1 MAKSTAR
8 EDLNSIAPPKSPV
21 TPEYLDAI
29 RFVESNNQHIDPKTK
44 RLLRSSAGA
53 EGAYQ
58 IKPNTGRQPGF
69 GVRPVRNN
77 TEAEHRRFAEDYLN
91 AMWRRYGDKALMTVA
106 YNQGPGT
113 VDQALQ
119 DAKKAGTT
127 WYSALKQAEGRDYL
141 VKVMGTGAIPS
152 LAQAQT
158 PSVVAQAQAPE
169 QDMSR
174 PVTANPSILR
184 QGERMRDQRPLTSA
198 PKVSLTPLQQF
209 GVDNVGAGFQAA
221 LGFSML
227 GASGRGLP
235 TAEQNIKEE
244 EEADA
249 EMAALEP
256 TDKQASASL
265 QSIPAFDAFA
275 AQRQAQ
281 PVQLAEGGSL
291 NDLGDDTGVVSYNPV
306 VESTPTAPTPPK
318 LNLRRQTAS
327 KAMSQIPAADGTS
340 GKKSK
345 AEKEAAKGT
354 ARQQL
359 QELQYKTGLTSLA
372 IKDKLLGLGE
382 NTLGAP
388 TFTRRGALDRGPLT
402 VTSFDKG
409 GEAKKNPLGVAAKML
424 DTFNEYGKKAEEYG
438 VKARDFLVANGI
450 SPTDIAT
457 GFMKLK
463 SGVPFGLA
471 TYSGN
476 LNEGEDEQFRKMM
489 QQPKP
494 VPVPSPKHFAWGGQ
508 AALGNYYNPTTK
520 SYTNTPP
527 MMANPN
533 YTTQKYYER
542 GPSGNYAESK
552 DPFKAAGPVYGYTP
566 AVAGTEEIPAIY
578 GEDEYTPGTPG
589 TPGTPE
595 SYAEISKPTENWN
608 KQEIIDPNSGYVSTT
623 GGVVP
628 TNNSL
633 PNWAPPVARVEQPVI
648 VPTNSPNIA
657 APVVRDNPY
666 AMPAPPAATAKP
678 NPWEPGG
685 EVRIPEDDWNEQM
698 YSSQN
703 FKKTK
708 EYQDYVKSQEGGM
721 QTQDMYDSPYF
732 GEQTS
737 GSYGRGLDEVYKKWA
752 GSNIKPPAAP
762 ADPDPRDGP
771 IYTMPIT
778 PPPGS
783 YRGEKPPANNAG
795 INAPV
800 VRDNPYAMPTDP
812 VPRAEGSPET
822 GETGAAYGNPA
833 MLAAGEKMRARKA
846 LEQVDRADKKRID
859 DVLDRANMRRHTPE
873 TIGGPPSDGPKTLDE
888 AAGLDPKVDRS
899 TFLPYSKKEG
909 WHVPSAAADLM
920 KLATASD
927 PRYSHLMQPEDAVP
941 LAMNIMGGGM
951 GASMA
956 TRAAGPGTLGMF
968 IGPSSRMWREKSLK
982 QAEKM
987 EADGHTPQEIWQAT
1001 LTARAPWDNMW
1012 RQRISDISM
1021 NMTGEKIPHENPL
1034 VVAGNRAV
1042 APFVNAYK
1050 DVKSLVKTGRVDP
1063 QIYETSA
1070 LYDRP
1075 KLGPKNVSLAE
1086 QVSWPRLQNAYP
1098 GLLESII
1105 VHQDRKIHPKTGYHD
1120 QRNVL
1125 TEVAPGDFKKS
1136 TQSIIGMG
1144 KEHYEPAGLFS
1155 SRLKSGEGLWDPKSV
1170 LAHEGMHDIQ
1180 NKEGFSL
1187 GASPEWAVYK
1197 EPNRYTAALHQKQLD
1212 APSPNTL
1219 DKFLEKHT
1227 TLRGVLPATKREK
1240 AMREAPR
1247 KARYSVYE
1255 NVGGEAEARL
1265 VQAELGMSQA
1275 ALNAQYPYDP
1285 QYFKKQTG
1293 VDIDAVFPINRAGG
1307 SPKEGERSVG
1317 DRLVGYGETAASLL
1331 SGLGAGIPAGY
1342 SGLMELAKTRDS
1354 EKAAEEVGRVQKEL
1368 TYEPRTKSGKK
1379 SLESA
1384 AELLE
1389 NLNIPAQYVGDK
1401 AFEASGNS
1409 PLAGAAAQTLLDPLN
1424 FIPGAK
1430 GLAKQG
1436 KKGVQ
1441 KALKN
1446 AAIPGDSFF
1455 AGPLGKQRGA
1465 VKPYKGTFAR
1475 NSPEFLDEKENLVV
1489 NKRPDLDYI
1498 SNLEKYYATA
1508 RKEVEDAAGMFE
1520 GATPEQKLAMRE
1532 FYDNKAMPYFEEWHG
1547 TLRDPVFESLMEGRI
1562 TPYGGSN
1569 MNSTF
1574 RPYLI
1579 NSSKRKE
1586 APNSGIRY
1594 PKDEDA
1600 YKDITQ
1606 RYDAATGLKPTLYY
1620 PNEQNLI
1627 NAATKNAPLGR
1638 FPVLTDDN
1646 LQVIPNKP
1654 LSKVQAEDAEKT
1666 RTADFINKQMETQ
1679 QEALVPKFKN
1689 QYLNLAS
1696 PEVKEPS
1703 SLWTLKSENPT
1714 RAALSDM
1721 ERRLSGEPAT
1731 ELRQNLNPIEWAK
1744 NILTKT
1750 PEKNKQGNT
1759 VSDKMLESMTRN
1771 EPIWDI
1777 GSGTRETYSAL
1788 NFMSPEHL
1796 NDYMRTLPPEKI
1808 RGMNFTQMVEESS
1821 KHQAYKSGVTKL
1833 VSDIVAGRS
1842 VDPKVFSRG
1851 MSEPIK
1857 TYEDGFRWVKANDEN
1872 ALKLNGTSVGHC
1884 LQYGAANCS
1893 LSGQAGGTGR
1903 KSFDSGD
1910 TEIYFLQDKRGVP
1923 VTTVEVINAK
1933 DPTKRTI
1940 SQTKGN
1946 GTKTGDTAPVNY
1958 DSMVYDF
1965 AKQLNPVNISEG
1977 PKYLSP
1983 MMKELQKTL
1992 KTPPPELPFKRGGA
2006 VSAARL
2012 LKDMPRTEH
2021 AY

>member
-1 MAKSTAR
+1 MAQSTAR

-69 GVRPVRNN
+69 GVKPVRNN

-91 AMWRRYGDKALMTVA
+91 AMWRKYGDKALMTVA

-113 VDQALQ
+113 VDQALR

-158 PSVVAQAQAPE
+158 PSVVAQAQAQAPE

-235 TAEQNIKEE
+235 TAEQDIKEE

-291 NDLGDDTGVVSYNPV
+291 DDLGDDTGVVSYNPV

-345 AEKEAAKGT
+345 AEKAAAKGT

-388 TFTRRGALDRGPLT
+388 TFTRRGALDRGPLA
-402 VTSFDKG
+402 VTSFDEG

-424 DTFNEYGKKAEEYG
+424 DTFNEYGKKAVEYG
-438 VKARDFLVANGI
+438 AKARDFLVANGI
-450 SPTDIAT
+450 SPTDLAALT
-457 GFMKLK
+457 MKVK
-463 SGVPFGLA
+463 SGIPFGLA
-471 TYSGN
+471 TYSGS
-476 LNEGEDEQFRKMM
+476 LNKDEDEQFKKMM

-552 DPFKAAGPVYGYTP
+552 DPFKAAGSVYGYTP
-566 AVAGTEEIPAIY
+566 AVAGTEEIPGSY
-578 GEDEYTPGTPG
+578 GEDEYTPGRPG
-589 TPGTPE
+589 TPGTLE

-666 AMPAPPAATAKP
+666 AMP
-678 NPWEPGG
+678 
-685 EVRIPEDDWNEQM
+685 
-698 YSSQN
+698 
-703 FKKTK
+703 
-708 EYQDYVKSQEGGM
+708 
-721 QTQDMYDSPYF
+721 
-732 GEQTS
+732 
-737 GSYGRGLDEVYKKWA
+737 
-752 GSNIKPPAAP
+752 
-762 ADPDPRDGP
+762 
-771 IYTMPIT
+771 
-778 PPPGS
+778 
-783 YRGEKPPANNAG
+783 
-795 INAPV
+795 
-800 VRDNPYAMPTDP
+800 TDP

-833 MLAAGEKMRARKA
+833 MLAAGAKMRARKA

-888 AAGLDPKVDRS
+888 AAGLDSKVDRS

-951 GASMA
+951 GASRA
-956 TRAAGPGTLGMF
+956 TKAAGPGTLGMF

-1001 LTARAPWDNMW
+1001 FTARAPWDNMW

-1021 NMTGEKIPHENPL
+1021 NMTGEKIPNENPL

-1063 QIYETSA
+1063 QIHETSA

-1125 TEVAPGDFKKS
+1125 TEVAPGDFKKF

-1155 SRLKSGEGLWDPKSV
+1155 SRLKSGEGRWDPKSV

-1293 VDIDAVFPINRAGG
+1293 VDIDAVFPINRAKG

-1475 NSPEFLDEKENLVV
+1475 NSPEFLDEKENLVI

-1508 RKEVEDAAGMFE
+1508 RKEVEDAAGGFE

-1562 TPYGGSN
+1562 TPYGGSDT
-1569 MNSTF
+1569 MYTF
-1574 RPYLI
+1574 RPYSI
-1579 NSSKRKE
+1579 NAAKRKE
-1586 APNSGIRY
+1586 APSGIRY
-1594 PKDEDA
+1594 PKDKDA
-1600 YKDITQ
+1600 YADMTQ
-1606 RYDAATGLKPTLYY
+1606 RYDDATGLKPSLYY
-1620 PNEQNLI
+1620 PTEQNLI
-1627 NAATKNAPLGR
+1627 GAATKNTPVER
-1638 FPVLTDDN
+1638 FPVRTDDN
-1646 LQVIPNKP
+1646 GQVIPNK
-1654 LSKVQAEDAEKT
+1654 LYRTLRKDEAKDAEKT

-1689 QYLNLAS
+1689 QYLNPAS
-1696 PEVKEPS
+1696 PDIKEPG
-1703 SLWTLKSENPT
+1703 SLWTTSSEKPT
-1714 RAALSDM
+1714 RTALSDM
-1721 ERRLSGEPAT
+1721 ERKLNEPSPELSRI
-1731 ELRQNLNPIEWAK
+1731 RQQVEQAK
-1744 NILTKT
+1744 NPLAKT
-1750 PEKNKQGNT
+1750 PEPSKPEYSISK
-1759 VSDKMLESMTRN
+1759 KMLEAMTRN

-1777 GSGTRETYSAL
+1777 GVNTGPYSAL
-1788 NFMSPEHL
+1788 NFMSVEHL

-1821 KHQAYKSGVTKL
+1821 KHQAYKAGVTKL
-1833 VSDIVAGRS
+1833 VSDITAGKS

-1851 MSEPIK
+1851 ISEPIK

-1872 ALKLNGTSVGHC
+1872 ALKLNGASVGHC
-1884 LQYGAANCS
+1884 LKEGAANCS

>member
-1 MAKSTAR
+1 MAQSTAR

-152 LAQAQT
+152 LAQAQ
-158 PSVVAQAQAPE
+158 AQAQAPSAVAQAPTQAPT

-235 TAEQNIKEE
+235 TAEQDIKEE

-265 QSIPAFDAFA
+265 QSIPAFDAFSA
-275 AQRQAQ
+275 VTAQRQAQ

-291 NDLGDDTGVVSYNPV
+291 DDLGDDTGVVSYNPV

-345 AEKEAAKGT
+345 AEKAAAKGT

-388 TFTRRGALDRGPLT
+388 TFTRRGALDRGPLA

-409 GEAKKNPLGVAAKML
+409 GEAKKDPLGVAAKML

-471 TYSGN
+471 TYSGS
-476 LNEGEDEQFRKMM
+476 LNEGEDEQFKKMM

-552 DPFKAAGPVYGYTP
+552 DPFKAAGSVYGYTP
-566 AVAGTEEIPAIY
+566 AVAGTEEIPGSY
-578 GEDEYTPGTPG
+578 GEDEYTPGRPG

-657 APVVRDNPY
+657 
-666 AMPAPPAATAKP
+666 
-678 NPWEPGG
+678 
-685 EVRIPEDDWNEQM
+685 
-698 YSSQN
+698 
-703 FKKTK
+703 
-708 EYQDYVKSQEGGM
+708 
-721 QTQDMYDSPYF
+721 
-732 GEQTS
+732 
-737 GSYGRGLDEVYKKWA
+737 
-752 GSNIKPPAAP
+752 
-762 ADPDPRDGP
+762 
-771 IYTMPIT
+771 
-778 PPPGS
+778 
-783 YRGEKPPANNAG
+783 
-795 INAPV
+795 APV

-888 AAGLDPKVDRS
+888 AAGLDPKVTNRNTIIPDWSR
-899 TFLPYSKKEG
+899 KEG
-909 WHVPSAAADLM
+909 WTNSEAGASFAKLM
-920 KLATASD
+920 AASD

-968 IGPSSRMWREKSLK
+968 LGKAGKTYNPAAEARLLKLEKEG
-982 QAEKM
+982 A
-987 EADGHTPQEIWQAT
+987 TPQEIYRITQEEFGHPYGRSPLDQQIKYEISDQGASFTPLANERMVQPDKYGRSSLYAGAPYSRVQDVYHHPELKAAHPDLMKKTFLGLENTPEVSGAAMFDTYNVNTVPTAMDKFVSMISGSRPGVKRGQKIHVSGPDDATRKQVLTHELDHFSQNLNKGWEGGSSLSLAREKYPDLMHAGMKERLKPIDFMDFAKDLKKQKPDQAK
-1001 LTARAPWDNMW
+1001 NMSVADMVEYYQEKHVKPSNKNLAEYLNLHKQGYLGNESSNNII
-1012 RQRISDISM
+1012 RKADTHVAAGIYNRIS
-1021 NMTGEKIPHENPL
+1021 GE
-1034 VVAGNRAV
+1034 AGARLA
-1042 APFVNAYK
+1042 AYRSNLSSK
-1050 DVKSLVKTGRVDP
+1050 QLG
-1063 QIYETSA
+1063 ET
-1070 LYDRP
+1070 
-1075 KLGPKNVSLAE
+1075 
-1086 QVSWPRLQNAYP
+1086 YP
-1098 GLLESII
+1098 
-1105 VHQDRKIHPKTGYHD
+1105 
-1120 QRNVL
+1120 
-1125 TEVAPGDFKKS
+1125 
-1136 TQSIIGMG
+1136 
-1144 KEHYEPAGLFS
+1144 YEPNYFKTATDEN
-1155 SRLKSGEGLWDPKSV
+1155 LK
-1170 LAHEGMHDIQ
+1170 DI
-1180 NKEGFSL
+1180 
-1187 GASPEWAVYK
+1187 
-1197 EPNRYTAALHQKQLD
+1197 
-1212 APSPNTL
+1212 
-1219 DKFLEKHT
+1219 
-1227 TLRGVLPATKREK
+1227 LRGPVT
-1240 AMREAPR
+1240 
-1247 KARYSVYE
+1247 
-1255 NVGGEAEARL
+1255 
-1265 VQAELGMSQA
+1265 
-1275 ALNAQYPYDP
+1275 
-1285 QYFKKQTG
+1285 
-1293 VDIDAVFPINRAGG
+1293 RAKG

-1441 KALKN
+1441 KALEN

-1475 NSPEFLDEKENLVV
+1475 NSPEFLDEKENLVI

-1498 SNLEKYYATA
+1498 SNLEKYYAMA
-1508 RKEVEDAAGMFE
+1508 RKEVEDAAGRFE

-1562 TPYGGSN
+1562 TPYGGSDT
-1569 MNSTF
+1569 MYTF
-1574 RPYLI
+1574 RPYSI
-1579 NSSKRKE
+1579 NAAKRKE
-1586 APNSGIRY
+1586 APSGIRY
-1594 PKDEDA
+1594 PKDKDA
-1600 YKDITQ
+1600 YADMTQ
-1606 RYDAATGLKPTLYY
+1606 RYDDATGLKPSLYY
-1620 PNEQNLI
+1620 PTEQNLI
-1627 NAATKNAPLGR
+1627 RAATKNAP
-1638 FPVLTDDN
+1638 VLTDDN
-1646 LQVIPNKP
+1646 GQIIPNKLYRP
-1654 LSKVQAEDAEKT
+1654 LRKDEAKDAEKT

-1689 QYLNLAS
+1689 QYLNPAS
-1696 PEVKEPS
+1696 PNIQEPG
-1703 SLWTLKSENPT
+1703 SLWATSSEKPT
-1714 RAALSDM
+1714 RTALSDM
-1721 ERRLSGEPAT
+1721 QRKLNEPSPELSRI
-1731 ELRQNLNPIEWAK
+1731 RQQVEQAK
-1744 NILTKT
+1744 NPLAKT
-1750 PEKNKQGNT
+1750 PEPSKPEYSISK
-1759 VSDKMLESMTRN
+1759 KMLEAMIRN

-1777 GSGTRETYSAL
+1777 GAKTDPYSAL
-1788 NFMSPEHL
+1788 NFMSVEHL

-1821 KHQAYKSGVTKL
+1821 KHQAYKAGVTKL
-1833 VSDIVAGRS
+1833 VSDITAGKS

-1851 MSEPIK
+1851 ISEPIK

-1872 ALKLNGTSVGHC
+1872 ALKLNGASVGHC
-1884 LQYGAANCS
+1884 LKEGAANCS

-1977 PKYLSP
+1977 PRYLSP

-1992 KTPPPELPFKRGGA
+1992 KIPPPLPLKRGGA

>member
-1 MAKSTAR
+1 MAQSTAR

-29 RFVESNNQHIDPKTK
+29 RSVESNNQHIDPKTK

-69 GVRPVRNN
+69 DVKPVRNN
-77 TEAEHRRFAEDYLN
+77 TETEHRRFAEDYLN

-113 VDQALQ
+113 VDQALK
-119 DAKKAGTT
+119 DAKKSGTT
-127 WYSALKQAEGRDYL
+127 WYNALKQDEGRDYL

-158 PSVVAQAQAPE
+158 QAQAQAPSVVAQAPE

-174 PVTANPSILR
+174 PVTANPSIFR

-235 TAEQNIKEE
+235 TEEQGIKEE

-256 TDKQASASL
+256 TAKQASASL
-265 QSIPAFDAFA
+265 QSIPAFDAFST
-275 AQRQAQ
+275 QRQAP
-281 PVQLAEGGSL
+281 PVQMSEGGSL
-291 NDLGDDTGVVSYNPV
+291 DDLGDDTGVVRYNPV

-340 GKKSK
+340 GKRSK
-345 AEKEAAKGT
+345 ESKEKEAAKGT

-388 TFTRRGALDRGPLT
+388 TFTRRGALERGPLA
-402 VTSFDKG
+402 VTSFDEG

-471 TYSGN
+471 TYSGS
-476 LNEGEDEQFRKMM
+476 LNEGEDEQFKKMM

-527 MMANPN
+527 MVANPN

-542 GPSGNYAESK
+542 GTSGNYAESK

-566 AVAGTEEIPAIY
+566 AVAGTEEVP
-578 GEDEYTPGTPG
+578 GSWNDDGYTPGTPG

-595 SYAEISKPTENWN
+595 SYAEILKPTENWN
-608 KQEIIDPNSGYVSTT
+608 KQEIIDPSSGYVSTT

-633 PNWAPPVARVEQPVI
+633 PNWASPVARVEQPVI
-648 VPTNSPNIA
+648 VPTNNPNIS

-666 AMPAPPAATAKP
+666 ANPTPANPTPANPTPANP

-685 EVRIPEDDWNEQM
+685 EIGIPEKDWNEQM
-698 YSSQN
+698 YSPAN

-732 GEQTS
+732 GSFGS
-737 GSYGRGLDEVYKKWA
+737 GSYGGGLDKAYKDWA

-762 ADPDPRDGP
+762 APAPFN
-771 IYTMPIT
+771 
-778 PPPGS
+778 
-783 YRGEKPPANNAG
+783 PANNAG

-846 LEQVDRADKKRID
+846 QEVTSGPLKDQVIG
-859 DVLDRANMRRHTPE
+859 LMR
-873 TIGGPPSDGPKTLDE
+873 KTEKAISKPL
-888 AAGLDPKVDRS
+888 GLMEIRS
-899 TFLPYSKKEG
+899 Y
-909 WHVPSAAADLM
+909 
-920 KLATASD
+920 
-927 PRYSHLMQPEDAVP
+927 
-941 LAMNIMGGGM
+941 AMN
-951 GASMA
+951 
-956 TRAAGPGTLGMF
+956 
-968 IGPSSRMWREKSLK
+968 
-982 QAEKM
+982 
-987 EADGHTPQEIWQAT
+987 
-1001 LTARAPWDNMW
+1001 
-1012 RQRISDISM
+1012 
-1021 NMTGEKIPHENPL
+1021 
-1034 VVAGNRAV
+1034 
-1042 APFVNAYK
+1042 
-1050 DVKSLVKTGRVDP
+1050 
-1063 QIYETSA
+1063 
-1070 LYDRP
+1070 RP
-1075 KLGPKNVSLAE
+1075 KELG
-1086 QVSWPRLQNAYP
+1086 
-1098 GLLESII
+1098 LE
-1105 VHQDRKIHPKTGYHD
+1105 
-1120 QRNVL
+1120 
-1125 TEVAPGDFKKS
+1125 
-1136 TQSIIGMG
+1136 
-1144 KEHYEPAGLFS
+1144 
-1155 SRLKSGEGLWDPKSV
+1155 GE
-1170 LAHEGMHDIQ
+1170 I
-1180 NKEGFSL
+1180 
-1187 GASPEWAVYK
+1187 
-1197 EPNRYTAALHQKQLD
+1197 
-1212 APSPNTL
+1212 
-1219 DKFLEKHT
+1219 
-1227 TLRGVLPATKREK
+1227 
-1240 AMREAPR
+1240 
-1247 KARYSVYE
+1247 
-1255 NVGGEAEARL
+1255 GGEADAMRHLLLAREMRTKFPNTAAGMLWAHEAAFSNPIFPGQSDKERAMDEHNNALAKRL
-1265 VQAELGMSQA
+1265 MDESPQATREQYEKR
-1275 ALNAQYPYDP
+1275 ALEAIRSGEAQSGLTEKDLKY
-1285 QYFKKQTG
+1285 
-1293 VDIDAVFPINRAGG
+1293 RASG

-1430 GLAKQG
+1430 GLAKLG

-1441 KALKN
+1441 KAMEN

-1475 NSPEFLDEKENLVV
+1475 NSPEFLDEKENLVI
-1489 NKRPDLDYI
+1489 NKRPDVDYI
-1498 SNLEKYYATA
+1498 SNLEKYYAKA

-1532 FYDNKAMPYFEEWHG
+1532 FYDNKAMPYFEELHG

-1569 MNSTF
+1569 SLYAF
-1574 RPYLI
+1574 RPYAI
-1579 NSSKRKE
+1579 NAAKRKE

-1594 PKDEDA
+1594 PKDRDA
-1600 YKDITQ
+1600 YEDITQ
-1606 RYDAATGLKPTLYY
+1606 RYDTATGLRPSLYY

-1627 NAATKNAPLGR
+1627 NAANKNAPAGR

-1646 LQVIPNKP
+1646 GQVIPNKP
-1654 LSKVQAEDAEKT
+1654 LRKDQAGDAEKT
-1666 RTADFINKQMETQ
+1666 RTADFIKNQMETQ
-1679 QEALVPKFKN
+1679 QEALVPMFKN
-1689 QYLNLAS
+1689 QYLNP
-1696 PEVKEPS
+1696 PEWYNVSVKEPG
-1703 SLWTLKSENPT
+1703 SLYSTTADNSAK
-1714 RAALSDM
+1714 AALSDM
-1721 ERRLSGEPAT
+1721 ERKLSGEPAT
-1731 ELRQNLNPIEWAK
+1731 DLRQNLNPIEWAK
-1744 NILTKT
+1744 NILAKT

-1759 VSDKMLESMTRN
+1759 VSDKMLEAMTRN

-1777 GSGTRETYSAL
+1777 GSNSSNTVAHGSL
-1788 NFMSPEHL
+1788 NFLSVEHL
-1796 NDYMRTLPPEKI
+1796 NDYMRTLSPERIK
-1808 RGMNFTQMVEESS
+1808 GMNFTQMVEESS
-1821 KHQAYKSGVTKL
+1821 KHQAYKAGIDKL
-1833 VSDIVAGRS
+1833 IQDIGAGRS

-1857 TYEDGFRWVKANDEN
+1857 TYEDGFRWVKANDET

-1884 LQYGAANCS
+1884 LKGGAANCS
-1893 LSGQAGGTGR
+1893 LSGGVGGTGR

-1977 PKYLSP
+1977 PRYLSP
-1983 MMKELQKTL
+1983 MMKELQKAL
-1992 KTPPPELPFKRGGA
+1992 KTPPPLPFKRGGA

>member
-1 MAKSTAR
+1 MAQSTAR
-8 EDLNSIAPPKSPV
+8 EDLNSVAPLKSPV
-21 TPEYLDAI
+21 TPEYLDTI
-29 RFVESNNQHIDPKTK
+29 RRVESNNQHIDPKTK

-58 IKPNTGRQPGF
+58 IKPDTGRQPGF
-69 GVRPVRNN
+69 GVRPVQNN

-106 YNQGPGT
+106 YNQGAGT
-113 VDQALQ
+113 VDQALR
-119 DAKKAGTT
+119 DAKKTGTT

-141 VKVMGTGAIPS
+141 VKVMGKDAVPS
-152 LAQAQT
+152 LAQAPAPAQT
-158 PSVVAQAQAPE
+158 PAVPVVAQAPE

-198 PKVSLTPLQQF
+198 PKVSLTPIQQF

-235 TAEQNIKEE
+235 TEEQSTKEE

-256 TDKQASASL
+256 AAKQTSASL
-265 QSIPAFDAFA
+265 QSIPSFDAFST
-275 AQRQAQ
+275 QRQAP
-281 PVQLAEGGSL
+281 PVQMSEGGSL
-291 NDLGDDTGVVSYNPV
+291 DDLGDDTGVVRYNPV
-306 VESTPTAPTPPK
+306 VESTPTPTPPK
-318 LNLRRQTAS
+318 LSLRRQTAS

-345 AEKEAAKGT
+345 EKEAAKGT

-372 IKDKLLGLGE
+372 IKDKLSGLGE

-388 TFTRRGALDRGPLT
+388 TFTRRGALERGPLA
-402 VTSFDKG
+402 VASFDEG
-409 GEAKKNPLGVAAKML
+409 GEAKKDPLGVAAKML

-471 TYSGN
+471 TYSGS
-476 LNEGEDEQFRKMM
+476 LNEDEDAQFKKMM
-489 QQPKP
+489 QRPKP
-494 VPVPSPKHFAWGGQ
+494 VPVPLASGGLVPRGTVRTPT
-508 AALGNYYNPTTK
+508 LGFVATSTPAYLVPQGNTTTPWLGAVSNNPLSQGNPQGNTTTPWLGAV
-520 SYTNTPP
+520 SNNPLSQGNPQGNTTTPWLGAVPNTPAP
-527 MMANPN
+527 APA
-533 YTTQKYYER
+533 YTAPQGNTTT
-542 GPSGNYAESK
+542 PSSQPPAYVAPQG
-552 DPFKAAGPVYGYTP
+552 GTTTP
-566 AVAGTEEIPAIY
+566 A
-578 GEDEYTPGTPG
+578 
-589 TPGTPE
+589 
-595 SYAEISKPTENWN
+595 
-608 KQEIIDPNSGYVSTT
+608 IDPYSTPVTTSTPVADSTPVTTSTPVVTTPQPKANWDRDPSTT
-623 GGVVP
+623 P
-628 TNNSL
+628 SPST
-633 PNWAPPVARVEQPVI
+633 I
-648 VPTNSPNIA
+648 VPTYGA
-657 APVVRDNPY
+657 EPVVRDNPY
-666 AMPAPPAATAKP
+666 ATFAKPTALSALSSSPYAMSAYEMPTNPFSGSFVPTPQMEVGAPAA
-678 NPWEPGG
+678 
-685 EVRIPEDDWNEQM
+685 R
-698 YSSQN
+698 Y
-703 FKKTK
+703 
-708 EYQDYVKSQEGGM
+708 
-721 QTQDMYDSPYF
+721 
-732 GEQTS
+732 
-737 GSYGRGLDEVYKKWA
+737 
-752 GSNIKPPAAP
+752 
-762 ADPDPRDGP
+762 
-771 IYTMPIT
+771 
-778 PPPGS
+778 
-783 YRGEKPPANNAG
+783 
-795 INAPV
+795 
-800 VRDNPYAMPTDP
+800 NPYAMQTDP
-812 VPRAEGSPET
+812 VSRAEGSPEE

-833 MLAAGEKMRARKA
+833 MLAAGAKMRARKA

-859 DVLDRANMRRHTPE
+859 DILDRANMRRDTPE
-873 TIGGPPSDGPKTLDE
+873 TLEGPPSEGFKTLDE
-888 AAGLDPKVDRS
+888 AAGLDPKVTNR
-899 TFLPYSKKEG
+899 TAIIPNYSKKEG
-909 WHVPSAAADLM
+909 WTNSQAGVDFA
-920 KLATASD
+920 KLLAASD
-927 PRYSHLMQPEDAVP
+927 PRNSHLMQPEDALP
-941 LAMNIMGGGM
+941 LAMNVMGGGM

-956 TRAAGPGTLGMF
+956 TKVAAPGTLGMF

-982 QAEKM
+982 KAEQM
-987 EADGHTPQEIWQAT
+987 EADGHTPQEIWQKT
-1001 LTARAPWDNMW
+1001 FTARAPWDNMW

-1034 VVAGNRAV
+1034 AVAGNRAV

-1050 DVKSLVKTGRVDP
+1050 DVKSLFKTGRVDP
-1063 QIYETSA
+1063 QIHETSA

-1075 KLGPKNVSLAE
+1075 NLGPKNVPLAG

-1098 GLLESII
+1098 GLLESTI
-1105 VHQDRKIHPKTGYHD
+1105 VHQDRKTHPQGAYHD

-1125 TEVAPGDFKKS
+1125 TEVAPGDFKNS
-1136 TQSIIGMG
+1136 PQSIIGMG
-1144 KEHYEPAGLFS
+1144 KKHYEPAGLFA
-1155 SRLKSGEGLWDPKSV
+1155 SRLKPGEGRWDPKSA
-1170 LAHEGMHDIQ
+1170 LAHEVMHDIQ
-1180 NKEGFSL
+1180 GKEGFSL
-1187 GASPEWAVYK
+1187 GANAEWAVYQNP
-1197 EPNRYTAALHQKQLD
+1197 ERYSAELLQKQLD
-1212 APSPNTL
+1212 APAPNTL

-1227 TLRGVLPATKREK
+1227 TLRGVLPALTKREK
-1240 AMREAPR
+1240 EMRDAPR
-1247 KARYSVYE
+1247 RAAYRVYE
-1255 NVGGEAEARL
+1255 NVGGEAEARM

-1275 ALNAQYPYDP
+1275 KLNAQYPYDP

-1293 VDIDAVFPINRAGG
+1293 VDIDSVFPITRAGG

-1409 PLAGAAAQTLLDPLN
+1409 PLAGTAAQTLLDPLN

-1430 GLAKQG
+1430 GLAKLG

-1441 KALKN
+1441 KAMEN

-1475 NSPEFLDEKENLVV
+1475 NSPEFLDEKENLVI
-1489 NKRPDLDYI
+1489 NKRPDVDYI
-1498 SNLEKYYATA
+1498 SNLEKYYAKA

-1532 FYDNKAMPYFEEWHG
+1532 FYDNKAMPYFEELHG

-1569 MNSTF
+1569 SLYAF
-1574 RPYLI
+1574 RPYAI
-1579 NSSKRKE
+1579 NAAKRKE
-1586 APNSGIRY
+1586 ALNSGIRY
-1594 PKDEDA
+1594 PKDKDA
-1600 YKDITQ
+1600 YEDITQ
-1606 RYDAATGLKPTLYY
+1606 RYDTATGLRPSLYY

-1627 NAATKNAPLGR
+1627 NAANKNAPVGS
-1638 FPVLTDDN
+1638 FPVFTDN
-1646 LQVIPNKP
+1646 NGQIIPNKP
-1654 LSKVQAEDAEKT
+1654 LRKDEAIDSEKT
-1666 RTADFINKQMETQ
+1666 RTADFIKNQMEMQ
-1679 QEALVPKFKN
+1679 QETLVPKFKN
-1689 QYLNLAS
+1689 QYLNP
-1696 PEVKEPS
+1696 PEWYNVSVKEPGSLYS
-1703 SLWTLKSENPT
+1703 STADNSAK
-1714 RAALSDM
+1714 AALSDM
-1721 ERRLSGEPAT
+1721 ERKLSGEPAT
-1731 ELRQNLNPIEWAK
+1731 DLRQNLNPIEWAK

-1759 VSDKMLESMTRN
+1759 VSDKMLEAMTRN

-1777 GSGTRETYSAL
+1777 GSNSPNTVAHGSL
-1788 NFMSPEHL
+1788 NFLSVEHL

-1808 RGMNFTQMVEESS
+1808 KGMNFTQMVEESS
-1821 KHQAYKSGVTKL
+1821 KHQAYKAGVDKL
-1833 VSDIVAGRS
+1833 IQDIGAGRS

-1857 TYEDGFRWVKANDEN
+1857 TYEDGFRWVKANDET
-1872 ALKLNGTSVGHC
+1872 ALKLNGKSVGHC
-1884 LQYGAANCS
+1884 LQGGAKNCS
-1893 LSGQAGGTGR
+1893 LSGETGGTGR

-1946 GTKTGDTAPVNY
+1946 GTKTGDKAPNNY
-1958 DSMVYDF
+1958 DVMVHDF
-1965 AKQLNPVNISEG
+1965 VTTLNPIKISEN
-1977 PKYLSP
+1977 PNYLSP
-1983 MMKELQKTL
+1983 MMKELKKTL
-1992 KTPPPELPFKRGGA
+1992 DTPPPERPFKRGGA

-2012 LKDMPRTEH
+2012 LKEMPRTQH
-2021 AY
+2021 AYR

>member
-1 MAKSTAR
+1 MAQSTAR

-69 GVRPVRNN
+69 GVKPVRNN

-91 AMWRRYGDKALMTVA
+91 AMWRKYGDKALMTVA

-113 VDQALQ
+113 VDQALR

-127 WYSALKQAEGRDYL
+127 WYRALKQAEGRDYL

-152 LAQAQT
+152 LAQAQA
-158 PSVVAQAQAPE
+158 PSAVAQAPT

-265 QSIPAFDAFA
+265 QSIPVFDAFSA
-275 AQRQAQ
+275 VTAQRQAQ

-291 NDLGDDTGVVSYNPV
+291 DDLGDDTGVVSYNPV

-327 KAMSQIPAADGTS
+327 KAISQIPAADGTS

-402 VTSFDKG
+402 VTSFDEG

-424 DTFNEYGKKAEEYG
+424 DTFNKYGKKAEEYG
-438 VKARDFLVANGI
+438 VKARDFLVENGI

-608 KQEIIDPNSGYVSTT
+608 KQEIIDPSSGYVSTT

-648 VPTNSPNIA
+648 VPTNNPNIA
-657 APVVRDNPY
+657 
-666 AMPAPPAATAKP
+666 
-678 NPWEPGG
+678 
-685 EVRIPEDDWNEQM
+685 
-698 YSSQN
+698 
-703 FKKTK
+703 
-708 EYQDYVKSQEGGM
+708 
-721 QTQDMYDSPYF
+721 
-732 GEQTS
+732 
-737 GSYGRGLDEVYKKWA
+737 
-752 GSNIKPPAAP
+752 
-762 ADPDPRDGP
+762 
-771 IYTMPIT
+771 
-778 PPPGS
+778 
-783 YRGEKPPANNAG
+783 
-795 INAPV
+795 APV

-873 TIGGPPSDGPKTLDE
+873 TIGGPLSDGPKTLDE

-968 IGPSSRMWREKSLK
+968 LGKAGKTYNPAAEARLLKLEKEG
-982 QAEKM
+982 A
-987 EADGHTPQEIWQAT
+987 TPQEIYRITQEEFGHPYGRSPLDQQIKYEISDQGASFTPLANERTVQPDKYGRSSLYAGAPYSRVQDVYHHPELKAAHPDLMKKTFLGLENTPEVSGAAMFNTYNVETVPTAMDKFVGMISGSRPGVKRGQKIHVSGPDNATRKQVLTHELDHFSQNLNKGWEGGSSLSLAREKYPDLMHAGMEERLKPIDFMDFAKDLKKQKPDQAK
-1001 LTARAPWDNMW
+1001 NMSVADMVEYYQEKHVKPSNKNLAEY
-1012 RQRISDISM
+1012 RNLHKQGYFGNESSNNIIRNADTHVAAGIYHRIS
-1021 NMTGEKIPHENPL
+1021 GE
-1034 VVAGNRAV
+1034 AGARLAAHRSNLSS
-1042 APFVNAYK
+1042 K
-1050 DVKSLVKTGRVDP
+1050 QLG
-1063 QIYETSA
+1063 ET
-1070 LYDRP
+1070 
-1075 KLGPKNVSLAE
+1075 
-1086 QVSWPRLQNAYP
+1086 YP
-1098 GLLESII
+1098 
-1105 VHQDRKIHPKTGYHD
+1105 
-1120 QRNVL
+1120 
-1125 TEVAPGDFKKS
+1125 
-1136 TQSIIGMG
+1136 
-1144 KEHYEPAGLFS
+1144 YEPNYFKTATDEN
-1155 SRLKSGEGLWDPKSV
+1155 LK
-1170 LAHEGMHDIQ
+1170 DI
-1180 NKEGFSL
+1180 
-1187 GASPEWAVYK
+1187 
-1197 EPNRYTAALHQKQLD
+1197 
-1212 APSPNTL
+1212 
-1219 DKFLEKHT
+1219 
-1227 TLRGVLPATKREK
+1227 LRGPVT
-1240 AMREAPR
+1240 
-1247 KARYSVYE
+1247 
-1255 NVGGEAEARL
+1255 
-1265 VQAELGMSQA
+1265 
-1275 ALNAQYPYDP
+1275 
-1285 QYFKKQTG
+1285 
-1293 VDIDAVFPINRAGG
+1293 RAKG

-1441 KALKN
+1441 KALEN

-1475 NSPEFLDEKENLVV
+1475 NSPEFLDEKENLVI

-1508 RKEVEDAAGMFE
+1508 RKEVEDAAGRFE

-1562 TPYGGSN
+1562 ALYGGSN
-1569 MNSTF
+1569 TMYTF
-1574 RPYLI
+1574 RPYSI
-1579 NSSKRKE
+1579 NAAKRTA

-1594 PKDEDA
+1594 PKNEDA
-1600 YKDITQ
+1600 YADMTQ
-1606 RYDAATGLKPTLYY
+1606 RYDDATALKPSLYY

-1627 NAATKNAPLGR
+1627 NAATKNAPGGR

-1654 LSKVQAEDAEKT
+1654 LSKVQAEDAEKA
-1666 RTADFINKQMETQ
+1666 RTTDFINKQMETQ
-1679 QEALVPKFKN
+1679 QEALPPVFKN
-1689 QYLNLAS
+1689 QYLNPAS
-1696 PEVKEPS
+1696 PDIKEPS
-1703 SLWTLKSENPT
+1703 SLSSPT

-1731 ELRQNLNPIEWAK
+1731 DLRQNLNPIEWAK

-1759 VSDKMLESMTRN
+1759 VSDKMLEAMTRN

-1777 GSGTRETYSAL
+1777 GTNTNTYGSL
-1788 NFMSPEHL
+1788 NFLSVEHL

-1821 KHQAYKSGVTKL
+1821 KHQAYKSGVAKL
-1833 VSDIVAGRS
+1833 VLDIAAGRS

-1884 LQYGAANCS
+1884 LRGGAANCS
-1893 LSGQAGGTGR
+1893 LGGEFGKETGR
-1903 KSFDSGD
+1903 KSFDNGD
-1910 TEIYFLQDKRGVP
+1910 TEIYFLQDARGVP

-1958 DSMVYDF
+1958 DSMVYDL
-1965 AKQLNPVNISEG
+1965 ATQLNPVKIIESSS
-1977 PKYLSP
+1977 YLSP
-1983 MMKELQKTL
+1983 SMQQLQRTL
-1992 KTPPPELPFKRGGA
+1992 NTPLWLRSRREPPELPFKRGGA